1 MQSRQGLTSPVGFTG
16 YMALLTH
23 GVGSICGSRMS
34 PAIMLSRATEIASL
48 LSIGTLRLA
57 CCTGA
62 MLGSILM
69 VYSPFRLPIL
79 SKEFGYISV
88 SCSLSLI
95 KVPTG
100 SWNIGFSL
108 HRGNSFTEPTLVT
121 SLGSCWHRSSLD
133 IHSVSLGISR
143 WPVVFSSWYFSAIC
157 LPDRTVFY
165 SLFSDPLHFR
175 TEFC

>member
-1 MQSRQGLTSPVGFTG
+1 MALFSGTQSRQGLTSPVGFTG
-16 YMALLTH
+16 YVALLTH

-34 PAIMLSRATEIASL
+34 PAIMLSRAAQMASL

-79 SKEFGYISV
+79 SKEFGYIAV

-95 KVPTG
+95 KAPTG

-108 HRGNSFTEPTLVT
+108 HRGNSFTEPTLVM
-121 SLGSCWHRSSLD
+121 SLGSCWHWSCP
-133 IHSVSLGISR
+133 
-143 WPVVFSSWYFSAIC
+143 WPFI
-157 LPDRTVFY
+157 L
-165 SLFSDPLHFR
+165 
-175 TEFC
+175 